1 MDLRHYD
8 DPFQYLTVDNLLT
21 EERISEL
28 DKLAQLELDRFYSTD
43 ERTAM
48 GKYVRYLDE
57 DILPEVDFLY
67 DILPHRPASNNIKK
81 IIHWCICPA
90 GEWASSSGRP
100 HLDPIARVHTSTM
113 YLSPN
118 IQRGTMVCKNNAPS
132 DWPGG
137 DDKALSTSNP
147 SEYEIEVPW
156 KKYRVFSINC
166 MDGMWHYFA
175 SRGDEPRVTLQT
187 FLVDID
193 KLVNINEPWPSV
205 KDSNWIDYVRSTV

>member
-8 DPFQYLTVDNLLT
+8 DPFPYITVDNLLT
-21 EERISEL
+21 DERISEIEA
-28 DKLAQLELDRFYSTD
+28 LAQIELDTYHSTG
-43 ERTAM
+43 ELTSM
-48 GKYVRYLDE
+48 GKYVRYLEE
-57 DILPEVDFLY
+57 DILPETNFLI
-67 DILPHRPASNNIKK
+67 DLLPHRPASNNIKK

-90 GEWASSSGRP
+90 GEWVSSSGRP

-132 DWPGG
+132 DWPG
-137 DDKALSTSNP
+137 DDKSLLTSNP